1 MLRPRVFARSGLPS
15 TGALAYGARLAS
27 ILGWS
32 RVGTMTQHPSSRR
45 RSIAWFTHRAWWAL
59 LIVVHLPALASVGR
73 SILAH
78 AGPREVLTWLALWA
92 TISVFTLKL
101 LDVRFLRFRTW
112 RGTALSFLLACA
124 VAHHEVAV
132 SDAGKAV
139 IETTPAALVTS
150 LVVGRLWQARRRWR
164 DLWRWTFAGRTGRL
178 VLARLH
184 GIALAEAHRRPQW
197 AVVAL
202 PCVPRAP
209 PR

>member
-1 MLRPRVFARSGLPS
+1 M
-15 TGALAYGARLAS
+15 
-27 ILGWS
+27 
-32 RVGTMTQHPSSRR
+32 
-45 RSIAWFTHRAWWAL
+45 

-73 SILAH
+73 SVVAH
-78 AGPREVLTWLALWA
+78 AGPREVLTWFALWA

-139 IETTPAALVTS
+139 IETTPAALVTG
-150 LVVGRLWQARRRWR
+150 LVVGQLWQARRRWR

-178 VLARLH
+178 VLARLD
-184 GIALAEAHRRPQW
+184 GAALAHRQPRW

>member
-1 MLRPRVFARSGLPS
+1 
-15 TGALAYGARLAS
+15 
-27 ILGWS
+27 
-32 RVGTMTQHPSSRR
+32 MTQHPSSRP
-45 RSIAWFTHRAWWAL
+45 RSIGWIAHRVWWAL

-73 SILAH
+73 SVVAH
-78 AGPREVLTWLALWA
+78 AGPREVLTWFALWA

-112 RGTALSFLLACA
+112 RGPALSFLLACA
-124 VAHHEVAV
+124 VAHHEVV
-132 SDAGKAV
+132 LSDAGKAV
-139 IETTPAALVTS
+139 IETAPAALVTS

-184 GIALAEAHRRPQW
+184 GVALGEAHRRPQR